1 MKSEKDFSFLKTK
14 DQSSLGWF
22 LVFYLFIVL
31 VFVGI
36 GPKTFS
42 SAWDKGYLVLWGIK
56 ELILNLLRLTRFDI
70 FTRRSFLR
78 GKVAMD
84 FKRIKLIIE
93 SKLENVPLIGIT
105 INKLSSLI
113 FLSDI
118 ESYKIELCVVEAV
131 TNSIKHAYGN
141 EAGQDVEVVFTL
153 YADRLTIDV
162 CDTGKPLDQNIMNK
176 KNVSSLD
183 VDLDDIA
190 NLPEGGRGIAII
202 KEIMDTVSYKSEKR
216 KNVLTM
222 AKRLNL

>member
-1 MKSEKDFSFLKTK
+1 
-14 DQSSLGWF
+14 
-22 LVFYLFIVL
+22 
-31 VFVGI
+31 
-36 GPKTFS
+36 
-42 SAWDKGYLVLWGIK
+42 
-56 ELILNLLRLTRFDI
+56 
-70 FTRRSFLR
+70 
-78 GKVAMD
+78 MD

-131 TNSIKHAYGN
+131 TNSIKHAYGK

-183 VDLDDIA
+183 VNLDDIA

>member
-1 MKSEKDFSFLKTK
+1 
-14 DQSSLGWF
+14 
-22 LVFYLFIVL
+22 
-31 VFVGI
+31 
-36 GPKTFS
+36 
-42 SAWDKGYLVLWGIK
+42 
-56 ELILNLLRLTRFDI
+56 
-70 FTRRSFLR
+70 
-78 GKVAMD
+78 MD

>member
-1 MKSEKDFSFLKTK
+1 
-14 DQSSLGWF
+14 
-22 LVFYLFIVL
+22 
-31 VFVGI
+31 
-36 GPKTFS
+36 
-42 SAWDKGYLVLWGIK
+42 
-56 ELILNLLRLTRFDI
+56 
-70 FTRRSFLR
+70 
-78 GKVAMD
+78 MD

-93 SKLENVPLIGIT
+93 SKLENVTLIGIT

>member
-1 MKSEKDFSFLKTK
+1 
-14 DQSSLGWF
+14 
-22 LVFYLFIVL
+22 
-31 VFVGI
+31 
-36 GPKTFS
+36 
-42 SAWDKGYLVLWGIK
+42 
-56 ELILNLLRLTRFDI
+56 
-70 FTRRSFLR
+70 
-78 GKVAMD
+78 MD

-183 VDLDDIA
+183 VDFDDIA

>member
-1 MKSEKDFSFLKTK
+1 
-14 DQSSLGWF
+14 
-22 LVFYLFIVL
+22 
-31 VFVGI
+31 
-36 GPKTFS
+36 
-42 SAWDKGYLVLWGIK
+42 
-56 ELILNLLRLTRFDI
+56 
-70 FTRRSFLR
+70 
-78 GKVAMD
+78 MD

-216 KNVLTM
+216 KNVFTM